1 MVDHVKA
8 VIDTVEVKFWM
19 YYMFRPGGTFLMEL
33 MLSIREDVKEKHMEQ
48 QALFIYLFI
57 IYWFF
62 LPVESLV

>member
-1 MVDHVKA
+1 MKA

-19 YYMFRPGGTFLMEL
+19 YYMYRPGGTFLMEL
-33 MLSIREDVKEKHMEQ
+33 MLSIRGCKEKHME

-62 LPVESLV
+62 LTAESLA